1 MQDLIRQRLQ
11 PGDKIRVND
20 KARKKHL
27 HGKVGVVKGYT
38 DVLISVDGVDHI
50 IVPTSLDV
58 VDK

>member
-20 KARKKHL
+20 KARKKYL
-27 HGKVGVVKGYT
+27 HGRVGVVKRYT

>member
-27 HGKVGVVKGYT
+27 VVSRKVV
-38 DVLISVDGVDHI
+38 
-50 IVPTSLDV
+50 
-58 VDK
+58 